1 MKQGS
6 KVLAAVILSAVAVT
20 ASATPSTT
28 YWTPATTYTQPY
40 LVPHLTY
47 DTYVAGKGMLQN
59 DYGLTIGFLPFEKLQ
74 GEVGVDVFLPGDK
87 IGDNVYLNAKLTLP
101 EGAFGAYQP
110 GVSLGIQSVGF
121 KEDYSDYD
129 HLHLSVS
136 KSFAGIGTFVVGGYY
151 GLNKDLYL
159 GSDGEATQAGFMA
172 SYTSPDIKVGLPGL
186 DKIVLAADYASGNN
200 AFGGYGVGAALY
212 FTPAIALLTGPVW
225 FNDKDLIKAA
235 YGADF
240 MWTFQ
245 LDVDVEL
252 LKK

>member
-1 MKQGS
+1 MKQLPR
-6 KVLAAVILSAVAVT
+6 VLAAAVVVLAASR

-28 YWTPATTYTQPY
+28 FWTPATTYTQPY

-47 DTYVAGKGMLQN
+47 DTYVAERGMLQN
-59 DYGLTIGFLPFEKLQ
+59 DYGLTIGVLPFEKLQ
-74 GEVGVDVFLPGDK
+74 GEVGFDVFYPGLTR
-87 IGDNVYLNAKLTLP
+87 DNLYLNAKVTLP
-101 EGAFGAYQP
+101 EGAYAAWQP
-110 GVSLGIQSVGF
+110 GVSFGIQSVGF
-121 KEDYSDYD
+121 KADYSDYD

-136 KSFAGIGTFVVGGYY
+136 KGFAGIGTFVVGGYY
-151 GLNKDLYL
+151 GLNETLYL
-159 GSDGEATQAGFMA
+159 GSDGKAARAGLMA

-186 DKIVLAADYASGNN
+186 DKIVLVGDYATGKN
-200 AFGGYGVGAALY
+200 AFGGGGVGAALY

-225 FNDKDLIKAA
+225 FNDSNLMKAT

-240 MWTFQ
+240 MWSFQ

>member
-6 KVLAAVILSAVAVT
+6 KVLAAVILAAAAAS

-47 DTYVAGKGMLQN
+47 DTYFAEGGMLQN
-59 DYGLTIGFLPFEKLQ
+59 DYGLTIGVLPFEKLQ
-74 GEVGVDVFLPGDK
+74 AEVGFDLFYPGLAK
-87 IGDNVYLNAKLTLP
+87 DNFYLNAKLTLP
-101 EGAFGAYQP
+101 EGAYAAWQP
-110 GVSLGIQSVGF
+110 GVSVGIQSVGF
-121 KEDYSDYD
+121 KKDYSDYD
-129 HLHLSVS
+129 HLHLSVG
-136 KSFAGIGTFVVGGYY
+136 KGFAGIGTFVVGGYY
-151 GLNKDLYL
+151 GLNKNLYV
-159 GSDGEATQAGFMA
+159 GSDGKTAQAGFMA

-186 DKIVLAADYASGNN
+186 DKIVIAADYASGNN
-200 AFGGYGVGAALY
+200 AFGAYGAGVGLY

-225 FNDKDLIKAA
+225 FNDSKLMEAG

-240 MWTFQ
+240 MWTVQ